1 MKGVILAG
9 GLGSRLFPVTK
20 VVNKH
25 MLPIYNKPMI
35 FYPLNTLISL
45 GIKEVLI
52 TSNKKGIASLS
63 QLLGSGEEFGVEIS
77 YRIQEKAGGISDAL
91 KLARGFA
98 SNQSIAMIL
107 GDNIFLSKIDISN
120 FKEGAQ
126 IFLKEVDKP
135 EEFGIAEM
143 RKGKIINIE
152 EKPKNPKSNLC
163 VTGLYL
169 YDNTV
174 FSKIETLKPSARG
187 ELEITDL
194 NNAYLREGKLFFSK
208 VGGLWLDA
216 GTDFDELHQSSK
228 AVKEFQDSQKN

>member
-35 FYPLNTLISL
+35 FYPLNALISL
-45 GIKEVLI
+45 GIKEILV
-52 TSNKKGIASLS
+52 TSSREGVASLS
-63 QLLGSGEEFGVEIS
+63 RLLGSGEEFGVEIS
-77 YRIQEKAGGISDAL
+77 YRIQEKPGGISDAL
-91 KLARGFA
+91 KLAKGFA
-98 SNQSIAMIL
+98 NNQSIAMIL

-135 EEFGIAEM
+135 EEFGIAEI
-143 RKGKIINIE
+143 REGKIINIE

-174 FSKIETLKPSARG
+174 FSKIKTLKPSARG

-208 VGGLWLDA
+208 VDGLWLDA
-216 GTDFDELHQSSK
+216 GTDFDELHQSTK